1 MLKEFDSLML
11 SLAVIALLLA
21 CSFIGFGKYTN
32 SQDEQY
38 IAPIIEAF
46 TSYEDVTDI
55 STDKYDIYVHETS
68 ESKEIEFYPK
78 TNRVRIIHY
87 YRIKPDLSYHSVPKE
102 QKSFGH
108 DSHQ

>member
-11 SLAVIALLLA
+11 SLTVIAVLLA
-21 CSFIGFGKYTN
+21 CSCVGLEKYTN

-68 ESKEIEFYPK
+68 ESKEIEFHFK
-78 TNRVRIIHY
+78 RNGVKDDRY

-102 QKSFGH
+102 QTSFSH